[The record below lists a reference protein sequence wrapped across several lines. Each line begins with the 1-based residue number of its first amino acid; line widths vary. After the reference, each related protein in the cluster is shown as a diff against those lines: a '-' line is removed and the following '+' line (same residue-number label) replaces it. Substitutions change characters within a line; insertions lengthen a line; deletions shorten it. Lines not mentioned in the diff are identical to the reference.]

1 MNKTV
6 KKPNREGREVA
17 QPKIEYDE
25 SLSGEN
31 LVTVTYKIHERQRDY
46 LREQAHQKRTS
57 ASDLVRKALKEGGIT

>member
-1 MNKTV
+1 MKQI
-6 KKPNREGREVA
+6 KKPNREGREETK
-17 QPKIEYDE
+17 PKIEFDD

-57 ASDLVRKALKEGGIT
+57 ASDLVRKALKEGGVS